1 MRLLDLRFAIATIMS
16 LIRNHWQVMDCVTSS
31 CTRTEAAGRDE
42 CKQIDAEEFN
52 RTSSIR

>member
-1 MRLLDLRFAIATIMS
+1 MRFAIATIMS